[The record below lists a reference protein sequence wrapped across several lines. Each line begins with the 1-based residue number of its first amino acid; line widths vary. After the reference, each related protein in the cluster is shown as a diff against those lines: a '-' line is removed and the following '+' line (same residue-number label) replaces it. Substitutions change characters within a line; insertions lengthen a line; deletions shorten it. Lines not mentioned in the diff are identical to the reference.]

1 MKENANGAGQK
12 LNVVK
17 RLLNLD
23 CVWNTKTGIL
33 EIPKRGYARFARF
46 TIPEEKWGL
55 LVVYS

>member
-23 CVWNTKTGIL
+23 CVWNTKTGRL

-46 TIPEEKWGL
+46 TVPEEKWGL
-55 LVVYS
+55 LVVYT